1 MKNTFTRFLL
11 NALRNSLTI
20 VLFFLLS
27 TNVFSQEETYQ
38 VQDTEFSIVG
48 SGKLEDWKPLIE
60 QLSFDGKFLAK
71 DSSLTSINNLK
82 YSFGVNDKSI
92 KKTKTTNIINGQ
104 MLAANNNKFAFA
116 QENMMILPILKM
128 AHLTMDV
135 NTVVG
140 NHFSPLVLKYEK
152 NADQSIR
159 VKGTQVIWLYQLGI
173 IPRNIK
179 DCHAD
184 DKITLNINF
193 TLVKE
198 ANFIAKAFI
207 DDKL

>member
-1 MKNTFTRFLL
+1 MGNTFTRG
-11 NALRNSLTI
+11 LRKI
-20 VLFFLLS
+20 VHNCLIITLFILLS
-27 TNVFSQEETYQ
+27 NKVFSQDETYQ

-60 QLSFDGKFLAK
+60 QLTFDGKFLAK
-71 DSSLTSINNLK
+71 DSSLTSINSLK

-92 KKTKTTNIINGQ
+92 KKTKTTNAINGQ
-104 MLAANNNKFAFA
+104 MLATSNNRFVFA
-116 QENMMILPILKM
+116 QENMMILPIMKM

-135 NTVVG
+135 NTSAG

-173 IPRNIK
+173 IPKNIK

-184 DKITLNINF
+184 DKITLNFSFN
-193 TLVKE
+193 LVKE
-198 ANFIAKAFI
+198 ANFIAKV
-207 DDKL
+207 DVNNKL